1 MSDKNETEPNTE
13 INPVDVARRNAMDMI
28 NSMDESEKAKQTYH
42 AFMETMITIIDQYP
56 GNKADGVE
64 MLMNSFQ
71 DAGKRILEGD
81 VDDTPR
87 PEKIVNMITNS
98 IAIINR
104 FKGDDPTAY
113 HRDMK
118 SVSTPLSI
126 MAIKE
131 FKDDDIAKQTCGEI
145 ISDFLERI
153 FTEYDDD
160 DYSSDDEEASNVRDI
175 VTRVVS
181 RDVFGRP
188 YAVGIREVLPSKEC
202 YDLVSILYETYQ
214 EVGKKDLTEA
224 VTEVIENW
232 LIDNSTDI
240 KSSSKT

>member
-1 MSDKNETEPNTE
+1 
-13 INPVDVARRNAMDMI
+13 
-28 NSMDESEKAKQTYH
+28 
-42 AFMETMITIIDQYP
+42 
-56 GNKADGVE
+56 
-64 MLMNSFQ
+64 
-71 DAGKRILEGD
+71 
-81 VDDTPR
+81 
-87 PEKIVNMITNS
+87 
-98 IAIINR
+98 
-104 FKGDDPTAY
+104 
-113 HRDMK
+113 
-118 SVSTPLSI
+118 

-131 FKDDDIAKQTCGEI
+131 FKDGDIIAKQTYGEI

-153 FTEYDDD
+153 FVEYYGLDPNDDD
-160 DYSSDDEEASNVRDI
+160 IADDEGLLHDDRADDEELLNNRDN

-181 RDVFGRP
+181 RDFFGRP

-240 KSSSKT
+240 KSSGKT